1 MTALA
6 HALDYAAHGLP
17 VLPIKPGEKRPP
29 MAGWQNH
36 ATTDEPTIEN
46 WFTGL
51 YADHGVGIATG
62 GTIFALDIDVSD
74 GKQGDESLADLE
86 LRHGRLPDTATVLTG
101 SGGQHRYFTIP
112 AGVTIRN
119 NASTALG
126 PGLDIRGEGGQCV
139 APPTI
144 HPNGRAYEWD
154 GGEIGEIAP
163 APKWLIGLLTDK
175 PKPDTPSATKP
186 ATSDSESVAARY
198 NEQTTWAQLLSGDG
212 WTLAMTMADGEQ
224 RWVRP
229 GKEERDGISATVGH
243 GGGGQM
249 TVFSSSIPW
258 LPEGSYSRFG
268 YYACRHHQGDR
279 SAAASRLYELDM
291 APVNALLES
300 VPVADITH
308 GVIADVPSVPQVDRV
323 ELAHLVDWQRFWEDD
338 HSDEDWLAEPLIPRG
353 RAIALYAPAK
363 AGKSTIVLAVAAAVA
378 TGRRVLGH
386 HRATPVEVLYLDY
399 EMTQSDLQQR
409 LLELGYGPSDDMSR
423 LHYALLP
430 SMPPLD
436 TVDGA
441 RALLEL
447 VDTTKAELVVVD
459 TFGRA
464 VEGDED
470 SADTVRA
477 FYRHTGLTLKA
488 RNVTYLRT
496 DHSGKDTSKGQ
507 RGSSAKNDDVD
518 LVWRLTRTDTKAG
531 EGVKLE
537 RTHSRV
543 AWVPQELKIN
553 RVATDDGYDY
563 LLDTDAQQYPNGTRQ
578 NADILKANGIDGTG
592 SARKAEDIMAKIK
605 GPDGKRLVGR
615 NQTRDAFKMLKGS
628 AEKRDILDEIVPSQA
643 RRRGENA
650 GGAVPRQE
658 NGGAVG
664 SESGAV
670 GAVKGDKGSQS
681 GAVDMQNGAVASE
694 SKWRGASDVVGAV
707 RQDHIEEQE
716 PEPDDDPNPHLA
728 DLF

>member
-6 HALDYAAHGLP
+6 HALDYAEHGLP

-29 MAGWQNH
+29 MSGWQNH
-36 ATTDEPTIEN
+36 ATTDKPTIEN

-51 YADHGVGIATG
+51 YSDHGVGIATG
-62 GTIFALDIDVSD
+62 GTIFALDIDVSGD
-74 GKQGDESLADLE
+74 KAGDETLADLE
-86 LRHGRLPDTATVLTG
+86 LQYGPLPDTATVLTG
-101 SGGQHRYFTIP
+101 SGGQHRYFLMP

-144 HPNGRAYEWD
+144 HPNGRPYEWD
-154 GGEIGEIAP
+154 GGEIGEIAQ
-163 APKWLIGLLTDK
+163 APNWLVRLLTEK
-175 PKPDTPSATKP
+175 PKPDTLSETKT
-186 ATSDSESVAARY
+186 TSDSESVAARY
-198 NEQTTWAQLLSGDG
+198 NEQTTWAQLLSSDG
-212 WTLAMTMADGEQ
+212 WTLAQTMPDGEQ

-229 GKEERDGISATVGH
+229 GKDAREGISATVGH
-243 GGGGQM
+243 GGGGQL
-249 TVFSSSIPW
+249 TVFSSSIAW

-291 APVNALLES
+291 APVNALLDS
-300 VPVADITH
+300 VPVAEITH
-308 GVIADVPSVPQVDRV
+308 DDGGNVTPTPNDRV

-338 HSDEDWLAEPLIPRG
+338 HSDEDWLAEPVIPRG

-436 TVDGA
+436 TVEGA

-447 VDTTKAELVVVD
+447 VDRTGAQLVVVD

-518 LVWRLTRTDTKAG
+518 LVWRLTRTDTKTG
-531 EGVKLE
+531 EGVRLE

-553 RVATDDGYDY
+553 RVVTDEGYDY
-563 LLDTDAQQYPNGTRQ
+563 LLDTEARIFPDGTRQ
-578 NADILKANGIDGTG
+578 DAELMRQHGIDGTG
-592 SARKAEDIMAKIK
+592 SKNEARLIMAEVK
-605 GPDGKRLVGR
+605 GSNGKALVPR
-615 NQTRDAFKMLKGS
+615 RRVDLAYQMLKES
-628 AEKRDILDEIVPSQA
+628 AQRRDVAADVLDDQA
-643 RRRGENA
+643 RRRGEKQS
-650 GGAVPRQE
+650 GAVPRQE
-658 NGGAVG
+658 KGGAVG
-664 SESGAV
+664 QKSGAV

-681 GAVDMQNGAVASE
+681 GAVDTQNGAVAASPN
-694 SKWRGASDVVGAV
+694 GAPPLFRAA
-707 RQDHIEEQE
+707 RLDHLMEVLKTDL
-716 PEPDDDPNPHLA
+716 DDDPNP
-728 DLF
+728 DLEDLI